1 MKTFLY
7 CQSHVGIMGTTLMR
21 NGKLTDAGRAELKK
35 GRRSKSKK
43 SNDSAVRYLRY
54 ELNNSSSANTETSH
68 YVDLA
73 RDLSVVNRRLM
84 RQGRIY
90 HIKKITVVSSNTPNM
105 PDAVEAG
112 RISASVI
119 PLSWVS
125 RQAWKR
131 GFQTWQKMNSE
142 AMHAN
147 LKSVQGTWADFKV
160 YMHSG
165 QTTHTL
171 LTPKDNGGNS
181 YSVGEWTYSKYVSPD
196 GTTGADEFGAWMLG
210 AHSGSA
216 GAWSNIGLI
225 KSYAESRAT
234 VQDGS
239 PFVPST
245 LSDDPLVNVFDYGTT
260 VDEVLDNV
268 ESFNDQAPYNIYTY
282 PGEDGN
288 GPQPMVVQ
296 DTTLVDGRAIMSGFE
311 AMLGLVEFEVKSPV
325 VNDTYSV
332 LVELASGPYRGIKAD
347 VI

>member
-1 MKTFLY
+1 MAQKAKPK
-7 CQSHVGIMGTTLMR
+7 R
-21 NGKLTDAGRAELKK
+21 KA
-35 GRRSKSKK
+35 SKK
-43 SNDSAVRYLRY
+43 SNDTAVRYLRY
-54 ELNNSSSANTETSH
+54 EMNNSSSANTETSH

-84 RQGRIY
+84 RSGRVY
-90 HIKKITVVSSNTPNM
+90 HIKKITVVSSNTPNI
-105 PDAVEAG
+105 PDAPEAG

-147 LKSVQGTWADFKV
+147 LPSVQGTWADFKV

-210 AHSGSA
+210 DHSGSA
-216 GAWSNIGLI
+216 GAWNHIGLI

-239 PFVPST
+239 PFVPSN

-268 ESFNDQAPYNIYTY
+268 EGDNDQAPYNIYTY
-282 PGEDGN
+282 PGEASN

-296 DTTLVDGRAIMSGFE
+296 HSTIVDGRAMLGGFE
-311 AMLGLVEFEVKSPV
+311 AMLGLVEFEIKSPV
-325 VNDTYSV
+325 ENDTYSI
-332 LVELASGPYRGIKAD
+332 LVELAPGPYRGIKGE

>member
-1 MKTFLY
+1 MATAE
-7 CQSHVGIMGTTLMR
+7 
-21 NGKLTDAGRAELKK
+21 KLRAMTASQKKRGRKM
-35 GRRSKSKK
+35 KSKIVP
-43 SNDSAVRYLRY
+43 AVRYLRY
-54 ELNNSSSANTETSH
+54 ELTNSSTANTETSH

-73 RDLSVVNRRLM
+73 RDLSIVNRRLM
-84 RQGRIY
+84 RSGRVY

-105 PDAVEAG
+105 TPETPYTEAG

-131 GFQTWQKMNSE
+131 GFETWQKMNRE

-147 LKSVQGTWADFKV
+147 LPSVQGTWADFKV

-181 YSVGEWTYSKYVSPD
+181 YSVGEWTYSRYVSPD
-196 GTTGADEFGAWMLG
+196 GTTSADEFGAWMLG
-210 AHSGSA
+210 AHSGSV

-239 PFVPST
+239 PLVPST

-260 VDEVLDNV
+260 VDEVLNNIEGD
-268 ESFNDQAPYNIYTY
+268 NDQAPYNVYTY

-296 DTTLVDGRAIMSGFE
+296 DTTIVDGRAIMAGFE
-311 AMLGLVEFEVKSPV
+311 AMLGLVEFETKSPL

-332 LVELASGPYRGIKAD
+332 LVELAAGPYRGIKAD

>member
-1 MKTFLY
+1 MAKKTKSSKTF
-7 CQSHVGIMGTTLMR
+7 
-21 NGKLTDAGRAELKK
+21 E
-35 GRRSKSKK
+35 
-43 SNDSAVRYLRY
+43 SAVRYLRY
-54 ELNNSSSANTETSH
+54 ELNNSSSAGTETSH

-84 RQGRIY
+84 RSGRVY
-90 HIKKITVVSSNTPNM
+90 HIKKISVVSSNTPNIG
-105 PDAVEAG
+105 PDNPIGQQG

-119 PLSWVS
+119 PLSWVA

-210 AHSGSA
+210 AHSGSV
-216 GAWSNIGLI
+216 GAWTNIGLI

-239 PFVPST
+239 PFVPSN

-268 ESFNDQAPYNIYTY
+268 EGDNDQAPYNIYTY

-311 AMLGLVEFEVKSPV
+311 AMLGLVEFEIKSPL
-325 VNDTYSV
+325 VNDVYSV
-332 LVELASGPYRGIKAD
+332 LVELAPGPYRGIKAD